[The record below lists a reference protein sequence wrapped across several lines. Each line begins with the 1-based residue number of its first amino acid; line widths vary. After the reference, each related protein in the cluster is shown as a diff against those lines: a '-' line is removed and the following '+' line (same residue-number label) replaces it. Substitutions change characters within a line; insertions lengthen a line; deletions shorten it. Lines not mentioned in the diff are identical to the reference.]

1 MHLRRDEVT
10 SDRNAATPLFLSDE
24 ELNILYDVA
33 NDKMLYG
40 EDEWV
45 YGDSA
50 EAKTLRSVVN
60 ALHAEARNRG
70 FWWAK

>member
-24 ELNILYDVA
+24 ELNILYDIA
-33 NDKMLYG
+33 YDKMMYG
-40 EDEWV
+40 DEEWV
-45 YGDSA
+45 YGEGAD
-50 EAKTLRSVVN
+50 AKALRSAVV
-60 ALHAEARNRG
+60 ALHAEARSRG